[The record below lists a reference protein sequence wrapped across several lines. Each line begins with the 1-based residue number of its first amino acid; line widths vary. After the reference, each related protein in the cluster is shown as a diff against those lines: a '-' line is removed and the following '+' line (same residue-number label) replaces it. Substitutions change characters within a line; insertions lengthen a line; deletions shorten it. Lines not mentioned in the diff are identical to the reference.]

1 MKADEKR
8 SARRVLAGPAEDE
21 DAGEMNQSVF
31 QVRCALESFCE
42 EYQKG
47 RIRAQE
53 YAIDKALIWLK
64 ETFPYLERVNGQAVP
79 ALLDLAKRYVG
90 DTGMAI
96 GEKSLNLLYS
106 LCLCNKRYL
115 DGICPKQ
122 FWEFGN
128 VALRRVENGCV
139 NEMVLRIGEM
149 LMRNCTSQCSL
160 QLDLLIKNL
169 EGRDDAVLVPVIM
182 NVLSCMSEQSLSDEM
197 CEKMW
202 RAINVAIGKS
212 DKVVAAVAKILIDIT
227 NQRKMNVDL
236 LLRSPVMG
244 FLADKVGEQQNVLLL
259 FITLLAVYPDATREF
274 RFVELERV
282 LEIVGGS
289 DVLRPFAL
297 TFLASVAEYQNVNLC
312 DVVPESVMQTMV
324 SAIETS
330 DFVMKRTIARVIA
343 DLATQSAG
351 FVVQK
356 IHFDTLN
363 RLFLDVVECSEHDIV
378 LLRIVDAVVALF
390 GHMTRISMDVNIL
403 KPLMECIHE
412 NIMSLD
418 MSSSPTFAHFVT
430 VYSEFAGS
438 SKQ

>member
-1 MKADEKR
+1 MKADAKR
-8 SARRVLAGPAEDE
+8 GARRVLAGPSEDE
-21 DAGEMNQSVF
+21 NAGEMDESVY
-31 QVRCALESFCE
+31 QVRCALETFCE

-53 YAIDKALIWLK
+53 YAIGQALKGLK
-64 ETFPYLERVNGQAVP
+64 GTFPYLERVNEQVIP

-90 DTGMAI
+90 DMAI
-96 GEKSLNLLYS
+96 GEKSLILLDS
-106 LCLCNKRYL
+106 LCFCNKRYL
-115 DGICPKQ
+115 DGICPTK

-128 VALRRVENGCV
+128 VALRRVGNGCV
-139 NEMVLRIGEM
+139 NKMVLRIGEM
-149 LMRNCTSQCSL
+149 LMRNCTSECSL
-160 QLDLLIKNL
+160 QLDLLIRNL
-169 EGRDDAVLVPVIM
+169 EESDDAALVPVIM
-182 NVLSCMSEQSLSDEM
+182 NVLSYMSEQSLNDEV
-197 CEKMW
+197 CEKLW

-236 LLRSPVMG
+236 LLKSPVMG

-259 FITLLAVYPDATREF
+259 FITLLSVYPDATREF

-289 DVLRPFAL
+289 EVLRPYAL
-297 TFLASVAEYQNVNLC
+297 TFLACVAEYQNVNLC
-312 DVVPESVMQTMV
+312 DVMPESIMETMV
-324 SAIETS
+324 SAIEAS

-343 DLATQSAG
+343 DLAKQSAG

-356 IHFDTLN
+356 IQFDTLN
-363 RLFLDVVECSEHDIV
+363 HLFLDVVECSGNEIV

-390 GHMTRISMDVNIL
+390 EHMTRISMDVNIL

-412 NIMSLD
+412 KIMSLD
-418 MSSSPTFAHFVT
+418 MSKSPTFAHFIT
-430 VYSEFAGS
+430 VYTGFVCS
-438 SKQ
+438 SKE